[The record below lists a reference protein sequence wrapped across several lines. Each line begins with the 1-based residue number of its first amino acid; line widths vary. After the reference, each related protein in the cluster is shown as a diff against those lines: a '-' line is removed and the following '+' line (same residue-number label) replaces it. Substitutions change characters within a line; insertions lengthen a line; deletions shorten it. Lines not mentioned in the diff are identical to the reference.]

1 MIHPFLLRKTVEKL
15 RILLGSQ
22 IFDEVSL
29 QMTHARLLKEG
40 FYLQLRKSF
49 DSIYSDTRQIIEREG
64 SDTIIPGLTVG
75 DINLGFI
82 QKTVLRTTDSLIFNK
97 CA

>member
-40 FYLQLRKSF
+40 F
-49 DSIYSDTRQIIEREG
+49 
-64 SDTIIPGLTVG
+64 
-75 DINLGFI
+75 
-82 QKTVLRTTDSLIFNK
+82 
-97 CA
+97 